1 MNTLFKFIC
10 AVSLTFT
17 LGSCRKEIH
26 EPPANTRNQNF
37 VYVEID
43 GEKFMVEDRS
53 WNLNRNTKGEI
64 ADFGSSFN
72 DDVIYLSINFK
83 NTKLKNGF
91 CYGQLWLE
99 CKPLLGVQRPKYMR
113 LSAKLFKGESNT
125 QNFNVK
131 VENNRNNP
139 QMNSLVDSLIHVTNF
154 NTKDKL
160 IEFEHVGNYYDVMSA
175 DTILRKIKIKTKIN
189 LK

>member
-10 AVSLTFT
+10 AVSLTSA

-64 ADFGSSFN
+64 NDQYTEAADK
-72 DDVIYLSINFK
+72 IHYTTEFK
-83 NTKLKNGF
+83 NTQLKK
-91 CYGQLWLE
+91 GQ
-99 CKPLLGVQRPKYMR
+99 CMGDIDIAFYKTIGVQLPQYFR
-113 LSAKLFKGESNT
+113 LILKLDKDGQVPIFQINADYDYNGTLNEFKNFKFTLINFDNDKKTVEYQFEGSALST
-125 QNFNVK
+125 Q
-131 VENNRNNP
+131 
-139 QMNSLVDSLIHVTNF
+139 DSLYHKIII
-154 NTKDKL
+154 KSK
-160 IEFEHVGNYYDVMSA
+160 
-175 DTILRKIKIKTKIN
+175 TISN
-189 LK
+189 